1 MKVILAG
8 SGKTLFFLCRS
19 FASKGFD
26 VVVINNDREEC
37 GRLSRQLRARI
48 VYGDCSDPC
57 ILKDAGAMEADAV
70 LAITESDQANLVTC
84 QLASRMFGVKRI
96 VALANDPDNE
106 AVFVRLGV
114 PSFSTA
120 NIIGSLVVQIAS
132 TELVTNLLPVCSGR
146 VLMTEV
152 VLSAGSPILGKT
164 LKDLSLPDDS
174 LVAVIIRNGEPIV
187 PSGLSR
193 MLEGDTVV
201 LMTLPEN
208 HGQVLRTFTGEKDSS
223 RR

>member
-1 MKVILAG
+1 MA
-8 SGKTLFFLCRS
+8 
-19 FASKGFD
+19 
-26 VVVINNDREEC
+26 
-37 GRLSRQLRARI
+37 LS
-48 VYGDCSDPC
+48 
-57 ILKDAGAMEADAV
+57 
-70 LAITESDQANLVTC
+70 
-84 QLASRMFGVKRI
+84 
-96 VALANDPDNE
+96 NDPDNE
-106 AVFVRLGV
+106 AVFAKLGV

-120 NIIGSLVVQIAS
+120 SIVGSLVVQKAS

-164 LKDLSLPDDS
+164 LKELSLPDDS
-174 LVAVIIRNGEPIV
+174 LVAVIIRDGEPIV

-208 HGQVLRTFTGEKDSS
+208 HGLVLRTFTGEKDSN
-223 RR
+223 RP